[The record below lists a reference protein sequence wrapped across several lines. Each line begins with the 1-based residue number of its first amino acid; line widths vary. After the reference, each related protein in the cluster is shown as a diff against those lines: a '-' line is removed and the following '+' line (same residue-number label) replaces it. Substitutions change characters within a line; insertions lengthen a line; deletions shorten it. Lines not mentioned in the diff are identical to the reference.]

1 MHPMQRLGVQAIG
14 QPRGIGRRRPSAR
27 QRCTACTGGRATAN
41 CPLTRPGD
49 VPHNTE
55 SLNPVQTRAA
65 EPMGGMR
72 PSHEAMPENRLLRLL
87 AAYPIVLVALTIAE
101 LVIPR
106 PEWPAGDLRDPRA
119 ARVRGRPAPHAGR
132 VDPERPDPA
141 PCAGSPGR
149 GRRRAFGREWV
160 SIKRPVR
167 PFGVEGRQHRDGH
180 QQAGRPPPIYGVA
193 GYRSTEHS
201 EIVFP
206 CRPPPHSRMTSP
218 ARATTL
224 PCPSTS
230 SGRTAGRSWKP

>member
-87 AAYPIVLVALTIAE
+87 AAYPIVVVALTIAE
-101 LVIPR
+101 LVIRARNGPLAIFAILE
-106 PEWPAGDLRDPRA
+106 PLAFVAGLLLMPTALIRSARTLRLA
-119 ARVRGRPAPHAGR
+119 
-132 VDPERPDPA
+132 
-141 PCAGSPGR
+141 CSPGR
-149 GRRRAFGREWV
+149 GRRGAVRRRMV
-160 SIKRPVR
+160 SIKRAVR
-167 PFGVEGRQHRDGH
+167 PFRVAGRQHRDGH